1 MAFRYGTGI
10 ETGASSV
17 RSRPI
22 IMALE
27 QRWSFGGSGVDR
39 DGALWRWIEDKAG
52 ACGDRVTTNRYMD
65 RDEDGDGAFEYSV
78 WIWRLGVEIV

>member
-17 RSRPI
+17 RSRPV

-52 ACGDRVTTNRYMD
+52 ACGDRVTMNRYRVSTGM
-65 RDEDGDGAFEYSV
+65 RMEMG
-78 WIWRLGVEIV
+78 LLNIVCGY